1 LTTSEAGQGGATE
14 AALALIN
21 GVAGGEQETLGP
33 QVREE
38 ETQRFIL
45 AENLALLRTGD
56 GHIGVNDVVLLNRA
70 EAS

>member
-1 LTTSEAGQGGATE
+1 MTTSEAGQGGATE

-38 ETQRFIL
+38 ETQRFIPEL
-45 AENLALLRTGD
+45 VSDDSPYMNF
-56 GHIGVNDVVLLNRA
+56 
-70 EAS
+70 